1 MSIKEIRYLASELK
15 LHGMYQS
22 LERRLETLNL
32 EGRTPEE
39 LVLQLL
45 EDEKQHRK
53 NVATK
58 TLETRAKFR
67 RESLLENWD
76 SSFER
81 GVSKSKIRD
90 LATLGF
96 WNLKK
101 NLIIVG
107 PTGSGKTQLSIAIG
121 RSACQLGLSV
131 LFVSVQQLLEE
142 AAAERAAGKF
152 QKWSRKTQK
161 YDVLILD
168 DFALRPYSHEEG
180 VLLVDLIEDRYRK
193 GVHIISSQVDMMG
206 WKTLFEDPV
215 VADALVDR
223 LRNPSETVI
232 LTGGSYRARL

>member
-1 MSIKEIRYLASELK
+1 MSIKEIRYLVSELK

-22 LERRLETLNL
+22 LERRLENL
-32 EGRTPEE
+32 SKEGRTPEE

-107 PTGSGKTQLSIAIG
+107 STGSGKTQLSIAIG

-142 AAAERAAGKF
+142 ASA
-152 QKWSRKTQK
+152 QK
-161 YDVLILD
+161 
-168 DFALRPYSHEEG
+168 G
-180 VLLVDLIEDRYRK
+180 
-193 GVHIISSQVDMMG
+193 G
-206 WKTLFEDPV
+206 WKVPEVGPKDSQNTMF
-215 VADALVDR
+215 
-223 LRNPSETVI
+223 
-232 LTGGSYRARL
+232 

>member
-1 MSIKEIRYLASELK
+1 
-15 LHGMYQS
+15 MYQS
-22 LERRLETLNL
+22 LERRLENL
-32 EGRTPEE
+32 SKEGRTPEE

-107 PTGSGKTQLSIAIG
+107 STGSGKTQLSIAIG
-121 RSACQLGLSV
+121 RSACQLGLECPFCICSAV
-131 LFVSVQQLLEE
+131 IGRSS
-142 AAAERAAGKF
+142 G
-152 QKWSRKTQK
+152 
-161 YDVLILD
+161 
-168 DFALRPYSHEEG
+168 
-180 VLLVDLIEDRYRK
+180 RK
-193 GVHIISSQVDMMG
+193 GG
-206 WKTLFEDPV
+206 WKVPEVGPQDSEIRCF
-215 VADALVDR
+215 
-223 LRNPSETVI
+223 NP
-232 LTGGSYRARL
+232 R

>member
-1 MSIKEIRYLASELK
+1 MAAL
-15 LHGMYQS
+15 
-22 LERRLETLNL
+22 
-32 EGRTPEE
+32 
-39 LVLQLL
+39 LV
-45 EDEKQHRK
+45 
-53 NVATK
+53 
-58 TLETRAKFR
+58 
-67 RESLLENWD
+67 NW
-76 SSFER
+76 
-81 GVSKSKIRD
+81 
-90 LATLGF
+90 
-96 WNLKK
+96 
-101 NLIIVG
+101 
-107 PTGSGKTQLSIAIG
+107 GS
-121 RSACQLGLSV
+121 SV

-152 QKWSRKTQK
+152 QKWARKTQK

>member
-1 MSIKEIRYLASELK
+1 MSIKEIRCLTSELK
-15 LHGMYQS
+15 LHGIYQS
-22 LERRLETLNL
+22 LERRLENL
-32 EGRTPEE
+32 SKEGRTPEE

-45 EDEKQHRK
+45 EDETPHRK

-58 TLETRAKFR
+58 NLETRAKFR

-107 PTGSGKTQLSIAIG
+107 STGSGKTQLSIAIG

-152 QKWSRKTQK
+152 QKWARKTHK
-161 YDVLILD
+161 IRC
-168 DFALRPYSHEEG
+168 F
-180 VLLVDLIEDRYRK
+180 
-193 GVHIISSQVDMMG
+193 
-206 WKTLFEDPV
+206 
-215 VADALVDR
+215 
-223 LRNPSETVI
+223 NP
-232 LTGGSYRARL
+232 R